1 LNARGDAYYWLP
13 IVFTGII
20 CKGKYWRCG
29 RGTVPGS
36 QQHESFLLLE
46 LAGSI
51 PEGRVTFDLTK
62 QADGEYHAVLRGGKG
77 VVRAMMLGDPY

>member
-1 LNARGDAYYWLP
+1 MNARGDAYYWLP

-51 PEGRVTFDLTK
+51 PEGRTTFGLTK
-62 QADGEYHAVLRGGKG
+62 QANGEYHAVLNQQQG